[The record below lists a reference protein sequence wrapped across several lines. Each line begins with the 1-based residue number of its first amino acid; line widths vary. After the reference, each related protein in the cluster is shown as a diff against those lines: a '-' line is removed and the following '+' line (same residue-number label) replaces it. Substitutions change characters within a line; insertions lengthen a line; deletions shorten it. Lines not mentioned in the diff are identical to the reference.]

1 MSSELEEPMLPYTP
15 SNTGRRARVGYLGI
29 DGVGFNDLWPV
40 FAGLVLSIALAL
52 KFFVGDG
59 ASGMNWLVKTAVA
72 AIPFA
77 GGFAYLRFLVSG
89 RPPHFK
95 GDLWSTLLD
104 LRVDF
109 TDPPRFGLS
118 VCPRVFVDATAASGP
133 GRAADLAHPM
143 RAASIRRDR

>member
-1 MSSELEEPMLPYTP
+1 MLPYTP

-52 KFFVGDG
+52 ELFLGDG
-59 ASGMNWLVKTAVA
+59 VSGMSWLAKTAVA

-77 GGFAYLRFLVSG
+77 AGFAYLRFLVSG

-95 GDLWSTLLD
+95 GDLWWTLLG

-109 TDPPRFGLS
+109 TDPPRFGLWI
-118 VCPRVFVDATAASGP
+118 CPRVFVDAAAASGP
-133 GRAADLAHPM
+133 ARAADLTHPM
-143 RAASIRRDR
+143 RAAASIRQPR